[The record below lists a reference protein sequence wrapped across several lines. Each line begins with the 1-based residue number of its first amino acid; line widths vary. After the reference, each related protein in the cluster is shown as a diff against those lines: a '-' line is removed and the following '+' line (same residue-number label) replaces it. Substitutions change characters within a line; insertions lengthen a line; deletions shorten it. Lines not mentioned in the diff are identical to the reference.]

1 MEQSLEAYVSREI
14 IKAFKDYTL
23 VTTNEALPGGISV
36 DYHLKGKDGTDV
48 FIEVSTRK
56 VDGSMLSRILNL
68 YSSISNMEPPL
79 EKFELII
86 IGSEID
92 ESVKKE
98 LKGLPIRLIS
108 LEDLGITQRKLR
120 EIEEAQRRLQIRRL
134 SPEEARL
141 VIKWEAEK
149 KTIIRVPDVQDALH
163 CSSDYAY
170 FLLHKLE
177 RKGWLERIRA
187 GVYQFVPAA
196 YGYPEKIP
204 PANAF
209 VVGAALIDPYYFSYC
224 TSNSYY
230 GFTTQMP
237 FTLFIATTKKKA
249 KVEWQSVTFKFVT
262 LSKHKFFGYRIER
275 VLDTDVYIAEPEK
288 SLVDS
293 FDKPHY
299 AGGIEQLVRII
310 WRGFRKIDQEKLVD
324 YTIRMKSHALVQR
337 LGFIIDFLTREGL
350 IKSMSSDLRKL
361 LLDSVGKA
369 PIYLD
374 PRRPRRGSFSKEWRV
389 ICNVSRDQLLS
400 EIEVR

>member
-36 DYHLKGKDGTDV
+36 DYHLKGKDGTDA

-108 LEDLGITQRKLR
+108 LEDLGINQRKLR

-288 SLVDS
+288 SVVDS

-299 AGGIEQLVRII
+299 VGGIEQLGRII

-324 YTIRMKSHALVQR
+324 YAIRMKSHALVQR

>member
-108 LEDLGITQRKLR
+108 LEDLGINQRKLR

-275 VLDTDVYIAEPEK
+275 VLDADVYIAEPEK

-324 YTIRMKSHALVQR
+324 YAIRMKSHALVQR

-350 IKSMSSDLRKL
+350 IKSMSSDLKKL

>member
-108 LEDLGITQRKLR
+108 LEDLGINQRKLR

-141 VIKWEAEK
+141 VIRWEAEK

-288 SLVDS
+288 SVVDS

-299 AGGIEQLVRII
+299 VGGIEQLGRII

-324 YTIRMKSHALVQR
+324 YAIRMKSHALVQR

-350 IKSMSSDLRKL
+350 IKSMSSDLKKL

>member
-209 VVGAALIDPYYFSYC
+209 VVGAALIDPYYFSYY

>member
-108 LEDLGITQRKLR
+108 LEDLGINQRKLR

-288 SLVDS
+288 SVVDS

-299 AGGIEQLVRII
+299 VGGIEQLGRII

-324 YTIRMKSHALVQR
+324 YAIRMKSHALVQR

-350 IKSMSSDLRKL
+350 IKSMSSDLKKL

>member
-108 LEDLGITQRKLR
+108 LEDLGINQRKLR

-163 CSSDYAY
+163 CSSNYAY

-187 GVYQFVPAA
+187 GVYQFVPAS

-209 VVGAALIDPYYFSYC
+209 VVGAALIDPYYFSYY

-288 SLVDS
+288 SVVDS

-299 AGGIEQLVRII
+299 VGGIEQLGRII

-324 YTIRMKSHALVQR
+324 YAIRMKSHALVQR

-350 IKSMSSDLRKL
+350 IKSMSSDLKKL

>member
-108 LEDLGITQRKLR
+108 LEDLGINQRKLR

-209 VVGAALIDPYYFSYC
+209 VVGAALIDPYYFSYY

-275 VLDTDVYIAEPEK
+275 VLDADVYIAEPEK

-310 WRGFRKIDQEKLVD
+310 WRGFRKINKEKLVD
-324 YTIRMKSHALVQR
+324 YAIRMKSHALVQR